1 MESEKGKLVLVQQ
14 AMSVVYIVS
23 INWLHCPLL
32 SDSKVL
38 LTVEQF
44 WLLLDPNSKTTIW
57 KHPSESEHLA
67 CFSNMNTCQLTN
79 MNTSPYG
86 RKGFGSKFWCRSTT
100 YANYLQGVMVIYTN
114 IMHVLSSLSLFY
126 VYVIDLWNW
135 NQSSKLLFLKL
146 DIHTTN

>member
-1 MESEKGKLVLVQQ
+1 MESEKGELVLVQQ

-23 INWLHCPLL
+23 INWLHCPFL

-67 CFSNMNTCQLTN
+67 VLFKYEHLPIDQYEHFSVW
-79 MNTSPYG
+79 P
-86 RKGFGSKFWCRSTT
+86 KGFWKQI
-100 YANYLQGVMVIYTN
+100 LV
-114 IMHVLSSLSLFY
+114 
-126 VYVIDLWNW
+126 
-135 NQSSKLLFLKL
+135 
-146 DIHTTN
+146 